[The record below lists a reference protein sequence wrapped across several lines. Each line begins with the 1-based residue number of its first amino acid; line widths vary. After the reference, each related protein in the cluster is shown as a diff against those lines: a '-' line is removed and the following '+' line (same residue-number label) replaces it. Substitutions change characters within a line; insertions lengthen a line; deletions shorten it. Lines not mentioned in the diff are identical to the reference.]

1 VEQAGRQKRKA
12 KPDHRDTEHTEK
24 EQEMKKIA
32 EARYGGISDAAVR
45 AKTGKG
51 WKEWFAILDRAG
63 ATKMSHRDIATYI
76 YKEKGCP
83 GWWAQMVT
91 VGYEQARGLREKY
104 QKADGYAV
112 SRSKTVGVPVREL
125 FEAWSD
131 AKTRR
136 RWLDATS
143 LVVRKATAPKSMR
156 ITWVDGKTSVEVN
169 FYPKGAGKSR
179 VSVQHTKLADA
190 KDVEKKRAYW
200 NERLEKLA
208 GVLEGARE

>member
-1 VEQAGRQKRKA
+1 MAKTTKETYAGIGS
-12 KPDHRDTEHTEK
+12 E
-24 EQEMKKIA
+24 
-32 EARYGGISDAAVR
+32 AVR

-63 ATKMSHRDIATYI
+63 AAKMSHRDIANYI

-91 VGYEQARGLREKY
+91 VGYEQARGRREKY

-125 FEAWSD
+125 FEAWSE

-136 RWLDATS
+136 RWLDAAS
-143 LVVRKATAPKSMR
+143 LMVRKATAPKSMR

-169 FYPKGAGKSR
+169 FYPKGARKSQ
-179 VSVQHTKLADA
+179 VSVQHTKLADT
-190 KDVEKKRAYW
+190 KDVERKRAYW
-200 NERLEKLA
+200 SERLEKLA
-208 GVLEGARE
+208 GVLEGAK

>member
-1 VEQAGRQKRKA
+1 M
-12 KPDHRDTEHTEK
+12 EK
-24 EQEMKKIA
+24 YA
-32 EARYGGISDAAVR
+32 GISSEAVR

-63 ATKMSHRDIATYI
+63 AQKMSHKEIAAYL

-91 VGYEQARGLREKY
+91 VGYEQAHGMREKH

-112 SRSKTVGVPVREL
+112 SSSKTIGVPVREL

-131 AKTRR
+131 LKTRR
-136 RWLDATS
+136 RWLADAS
-143 LVVRKATAPKSMR
+143 LTVRKATAPKSMR

-169 FYPKGAGKSR
+169 FYPKGTKKSQ

-190 KDVEKKRAYW
+190 KEAERKRAYW
-200 NERLEKLA
+200 SEQLSKLA
-208 GVLEGARE
+208 GVLEG